1 MARYRRSRGW
11 TDRWRHTRHTHST
24 GQASHPGASG
34 ICRRQSRP
42 DAGREEGATCAAA
55 PTWMPWKSLGR
66 QQQQRRK
73 LVEVPQPD
81 PTDLRLPPLLRL
93 PLRLRRD
100 CPRNALVRA
109 ARRTEGEP
117 TESRKEAKGEKK
129 KEEANQRSPTPISTP
144 TPIPTPT
151 LKLFWRHRR
160 REMGRS
166 VRLRCFSEPKCLPCH
181 QNTAQ
186 KQKIHGSNRF

>member
-42 DAGREEGATCAAA
+42 DAGREEDATCAAA

-81 PTDLRLPPLLRL
+81 PTDLRLPLLRL

-109 ARRTEGEP
+109 ARLTEGEP
-117 TESRKEAKGEKK
+117 TESRKKAKGEKK
-129 KEEANQRSPTPISTP
+129 KEEEREVEKETNQRSP

-151 LKLFWRHRR
+151 LKLFRRHRR

-166 VRLRCFSEPKCLPCH
+166 VQLRCFSEPKCLPCH
-181 QNTAQ
+181 QNSAQ